1 METKE
6 ILVLVAAIGVSAA
19 LYAFSSQKTRRH
31 LPPGLVDRQST
42 RHSIPICLVRVLQME
57 EGVRY
62 VLHILR
68 AYTLSD
74 RYVDIGNVVYAHTLG
89 QSFIILNSLK
99 DVNELLD
106 KRAENYLDRPSLVMA
121 GELMGINNVSCEL
134 EPATSALDS
143 SVIVPDVFSR

>member
-1 METKE
+1 
-6 ILVLVAAIGVSAA
+6 
-19 LYAFSSQKTRRH
+19 
-31 LPPGLVDRQST
+31 
-42 RHSIPICLVRVLQME
+42 ME

-62 VLHILR
+62 VVHILR